1 MKTIVEIERKNGA
14 IEFVEYATEEH
25 AARQAMIF
33 RGQGLYAWPVEADAI
48 LRDRDRRIEYA
59 KVAMLND
66 RETYDHIDACIAYGA
81 KDNLGYFAEMVTELV
96 TEKYVRRISD
106 IFPWCGIGY
115 EHVCQALGQIV
126 EEWEA

>member
-1 MKTIVEIERKNGA
+1 MKTIVEIERKNGT
-14 IEFVEYATEEH
+14 IEFVEYATEER
-25 AARQAMIF
+25 AARQAEIF
-33 RGQGLYAWPVEADAI
+33 KSQGLYARPVEADAI
-48 LRDRDRRIEYA
+48 LRERDRRIEYA
-59 KVAMLND
+59 KAAMLND